1 MPIPFIVS
9 AAVLGGIAL
18 FGGANTV
25 GAVVNQHDAK
35 ETNELA
41 RNIADRSIERANKCR
56 KTSGEALTALGETK
70 IYILN
75 HSVIKFVDSFEK
87 LKNVQ
92 LDDNTEGMEELKKF
106 AVDKQSFTELR
117 KLSNMASSIAAGVAS
132 GATLGAVT
140 AFGACGAVS
149 LLEFASTGTA
159 IGSLSGAAFTNAT
172 LAFLGGGTLAAGGMG
187 IAGGTMIFGGL
198 VAAPALAVFGVVAN
212 SKASA
217 NKDQAY
223 ANLAEARKYEEEM
236 KTIQSLCK
244 AIYMRASMYDR
255 VLLRLNALLEP
266 QVENL
271 ETLIAEHG
279 TDFSAYT
286 PEQKKSVAVCASTV
300 KAVKTVLDTPLL
312 TEDGKLTEE
321 SAKFSD
327 NVQRLLGMANV

>member
-1 MPIPFIVS
+1 MPIPILVS
-9 AAVLGGIAL
+9 AAVIGGLTL
-18 FGGANTV
+18 FGGANAV
-25 GAVVNQHDAK
+25 GAAVNQHDAK

-41 RNIADRSIERANKCR
+41 QNIADRSVKRANKCR
-56 KTSGEALTALGETK
+56 KTSGEAITALGKTK

-75 HSVIKFVDSFEK
+75 RSVIKFVDSFEK
-87 LKNVQ
+87 LKNVP
-92 LDDNTEGMEELKKF
+92 LDDSTEGMEELKKF
-106 AVDKQSFTELR
+106 AVDKQSFAELR
-117 KLSNMASSIAAGVAS
+117 KMGDMASSIAAGVAS
-132 GATLGAVT
+132 GATLGAAT
-140 AFGACGAVS
+140 AFGAYGAVK
-149 LLEFASTGTA
+149 LLGVAGTGAVINTL
-159 IGSLSGAAFTNAT
+159 GGAAATNAT

-187 IAGGTMIFGGL
+187 IAGGTMVLGGL
-198 VAAPALAVFGVVAN
+198 VAAPALAVFGAIAN

-236 KTIQSLCK
+236 KTIQTLCK

-271 ETLIAEHG
+271 ETLIAEYG

-286 PEQKKSVAVCASTV
+286 REQKKGVAVCAATV
-300 KAVKTVLDTPLL
+300 KAIKTVLDTPLL

-327 NVQRLLGMANV
+327 NVQKLLGVANA

>member
-25 GAVVNQHDAK
+25 GAVVNQHDAN
-35 ETNELA
+35 ETNERA
-41 RNIADRSIERANKCR
+41 QNIADKAVKRANKCR
-56 KTSGEALTALGETK
+56 KTSGEAITALGETK
-70 IYILN
+70 IYVLN
-75 HSVIKFVDSFEK
+75 RSIVKFVDSFER

-92 LDDNTEGMEELKKF
+92 LDDNTDGMEELKKF
-106 AVDKQSFTELR
+106 AVDKQSFAELR
-117 KLSNMASSIAAGVAS
+117 KLSNMASSIAAGAAS
-132 GATLGAVT
+132 GATLGAAT
-140 AFGACGAVS
+140 AFGAYSAVKLLGVAGTGAVIKT
-149 LLEFASTGTA
+149 LG
-159 IGSLSGAAFTNAT
+159 GAAATNAT

-236 KTIQSLCK
+236 KTIQTLCK

-286 PEQKKSVAVCASTV
+286 QEQKKSVAVCASTV
-300 KAVKTVLDTPLL
+300 KAVKTVLDTPLM
-312 TEDGKLTEE
+312 TEDGKLTKE
-321 SAKFSD
+321 SATFSD
-327 NVQRLLGMANV
+327 NVQKLLGMTKA

>member
-1 MPIPFIVS
+1 MPIPFLAIGAIAG
-9 AAVLGGIAL
+9 AAI

-25 GAVVNQHDAK
+25 SAIVNQSDAN
-35 ETNELA
+35 ETNRRA
-41 RNIADRSIERANKCR
+41 QRVANNAVERANKTR
-56 KTSGEALTALGETK
+56 EVSGAAIAALGETK
-70 IYILN
+70 IYVLDRSIM
-75 HSVIKFVDSFEK
+75 KFVDSFEK

-106 AVDKQSFTELR
+106 AIDKQSFAELR
-117 KLSNMASSIAAGVAS
+117 ELGNMASSIVAGAAS

-140 AFGACGAVS
+140 AFGAYGAAQ
-149 LLEFASTGTA
+149 LFGAASTGIA
-159 IGSLSGAAFTNAT
+159 INALGGAAATNAT
-172 LAFLGGGTLAAGGMG
+172 LAFFGGGSLAVGGLGM
-187 IAGGTMIFGGL
+187 AGGTAILGGL
-198 VAAPALAVFGVVAN
+198 VAAPALAVFGAVAN

-217 NKDQAY
+217 NKDSAY

-236 KTIQSLCK
+236 KTIQVLCK

-271 ETLIAEHG
+271 ETLIAECG

-286 PEQKKSVAVCASTV
+286 PEQKKSVAVCAAPV

-312 TEDGKLTEE
+312 TKDGKLTQE
-321 SAKFSD
+321 SEKLSG
-327 NVQRLLGMANV
+327 NVCKLLGSATA